1 MCDIVKLKT
10 FALGEYQTN
19 CYVLYKDYKAMII
32 DPGYSSKEIEDF
44 LLNNGIVLESVFITH
59 GHFDHVGGVNSLKKK
74 YPNITVYAP
83 KKDAYWYMRDPR
95 NKIYEDI
102 MVDKYVTE
110 KDIINFQG
118 VIFKIIET
126 PGHTYG
132 SVCLYADKVLFSG
145 DTLFYHSV
153 GRTDLYLGDTK
164 ALFESVK
171 NKLFALPDDTIVY
184 PGHGRA
190 TTIFEEK
197 TNNPFVGK
205 EYLWIK

>member
-205 EYLWIK
+205 EYL

>member
-153 GRTDLYLGDTK
+153 GRTDLYLGDAK

-197 TNNPFVGK
+197 MNNPFVGK
-205 EYLWIK
+205 EYL

>member
-83 KKDAYWYMRDPR
+83 KRML
-95 NKIYEDI
+95 IGI
-102 MVDKYVTE
+102 
-110 KDIINFQG
+110 
-118 VIFKIIET
+118 
-126 PGHTYG
+126 
-132 SVCLYADKVLFSG
+132 
-145 DTLFYHSV
+145 
-153 GRTDLYLGDTK
+153 
-164 ALFESVK
+164 
-171 NKLFALPDDTIVY
+171 
-184 PGHGRA
+184 
-190 TTIFEEK
+190 
-197 TNNPFVGK
+197 
-205 EYLWIK
+205 